1 MRNIEVTKHATE
13 RLAQRGMS
21 LADVEMIVAFGT
33 EVDDGF
39 VFLGKNCNEL
49 ESELKAS
56 LKQIRRLCGK
66 WVVLE
71 DGHLVTAY
79 HAMKTTTRKLLKRSE
94 ERQQE
99 IWS

>member
-1 MRNIEVTKHATE
+1 MTDA
-13 RLAQRGMS
+13 
-21 LADVEMIVAFGT
+21 EMILKFGT

-39 VFLGKNCNEL
+39 IFLGKNCDDL
-49 ESELKAS
+49 ESELKAAIQQVRH
-56 LKQIRRLCGK
+56 LRGK
-66 WVVLE
+66 RIVLD

-79 HAMKTTTRKLLKRSE
+79 HATKTTTRKLLHRSE